1 MVRRKKLTKA
11 QYRLLRQTH
20 EKDAE
25 LWLDNAT
32 DIQRAMLWKLERRG
46 YLYIRRD
53 CILGNNYGVIDTYC
67 IITLTEKGWGIVY
80 P

>member
-46 YLYIRRD
+46 YLYIQRD
-53 CILGNNYGVIDTYC
+53 YDLGANYGAIDVYC
-67 IITLTEKGWGIVY
+67 TIMLTEKGYGIVY